1 MRFIAFILLI
11 VTLFVSTFVDCS
23 RNYTEE
29 EIVEI
34 QETFQSFNN
43 NENIAFLGYDCIWLY
58 DKTIYFDDIEYQGAT
73 IDDVIACGDEYF
85 YAITNRVRQSTGY
98 YELKILGVS
107 YETLEIKEIGTMSNL
122 LKDHTSAWASDYD
135 KIYIGDIDGY
145 YAFNLDTGEQESNIY
160 QFSIRVWDEYEKYKY
175 KIKENAI
182 AVTKKE
188 TGEIKSILWND
199 LSILEE
205 GKYLQQFSNRF
216 LFGNARFYECEEK
229 NGIIY
234 LLCIIPF
241 DRGAHD
247 CQAVIFTY
255 DFDTETIE
263 YYSSLPIEIIHS
275 VNLYIVK
282 R

>member
-1 MRFIAFILLI
+1 M
-11 VTLFVSTFVDCS
+11 
-23 RNYTEE
+23 
-29 EIVEI
+29 
-34 QETFQSFNN
+34 
-43 NENIAFLGYDCIWLY
+43 
-58 DKTIYFDDIEYQGAT
+58 
-73 IDDVIACGDEYF
+73 
-85 YAITNRVRQSTGY
+85 
-98 YELKILGVS
+98 
-107 YETLEIKEIGTMSNL
+107 
-122 LKDHTSAWASDYD
+122 ASDYD
-135 KIYIGDIDGY
+135 KIYIGDVDGY

-160 QFSIRVWDEYEKYKY
+160 QFSIEVWDEYNKYKY

-216 LFGNARFYECEEK
+216 IIGNTKFCKCEERDG
-229 NGIIY
+229 NIY
-234 LLCIIPF
+234 LLCLLPF
-241 DRGAHD
+241 DNWSIN